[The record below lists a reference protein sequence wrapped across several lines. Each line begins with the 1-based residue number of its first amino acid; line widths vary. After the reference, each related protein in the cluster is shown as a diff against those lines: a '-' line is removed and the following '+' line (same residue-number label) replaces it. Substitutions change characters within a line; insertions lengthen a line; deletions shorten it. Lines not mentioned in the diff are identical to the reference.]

1 MATTEKTYPDW
12 VQAFR
17 TKGTTVKKRGDA
29 YYLYK
34 RTSRRVAGKKYPQ
47 PVDTYIGL
55 ITPDGVIESVKKKIN
70 ITTAEVKEY
79 GFSKALKELCPLSWK
94 EVLADEWEDV
104 FLHII
109 KKYSP
114 RSYLLK
120 DVVLKEKNDLHCSLS
135 AQFGLFSRKFYK
147 ENKIDVEDLK
157 CLDDI
162 YIIYIDRQEIISKI
176 SDPQK
181 QLIEQLGLD
190 LEVY

>member
-1 MATTEKTYPDW
+1 MPITEKTYPDW

-34 RTSRRVAGKKYPQ
+34 RTSRRVPGKKYPQ

-55 ITPDGVIESVKKKIN
+55 ITPDGVIESVKKKID

-104 FLHII
+104 FLHMI

-120 DVVLKEKNDLHCSLS
+120 DVVLKEKNDLHCSLG

-147 ENKIDVEDLK
+147 EYKIAVEDLK

-162 YIIYIDRQEIISKI
+162 YIIYIDGQEIISKI

-181 QLIEQLGLD
+181 QLIEQLGLH